1 MGNAATV
8 QADQFEKLKAEF
20 ESKKDTL
27 SDEQLFNHMKT
38 YYEGLTTAASQAPGA
53 APAATDTAPV
63 ATSEGTKTETPTTP
77 AVAAEGAAAENPP

>member
-1 MGNAATV
+1 MGNAASV

-38 YYEGLTTAASQAPGA
+38 YYESLTSASASDP
-53 APAATDTAPV
+53 APAASE
-63 ATSEGTKTETPTTP
+63 ATQSETPSQPT
-77 AVAAEGAAAENPP
+77 EGAAAESPP